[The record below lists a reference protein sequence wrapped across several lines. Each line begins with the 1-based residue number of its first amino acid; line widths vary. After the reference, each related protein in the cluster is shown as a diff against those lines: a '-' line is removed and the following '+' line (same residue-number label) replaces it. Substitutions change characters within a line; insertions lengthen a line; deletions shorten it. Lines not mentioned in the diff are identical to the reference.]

1 MRFLGRSRVGLRRLD
16 GESPLRLVLLLCSFA
31 LTGYAGVR
39 LLSGDWFGIVLW
51 FAGAAVLHD
60 LVLLP
65 LYALADRAV
74 AAVFP
79 APARWIN
86 HVRVPAFVSGVLLLV
101 WFPLILGR
109 QERRYENATG
119 LSADVFWPRWLLIT
133 AALFGASALWLVI
146 RVAIRGWRR
155 RPGARGG
162 GAEAAS
168 TASDASGTSGTSDA
182 SDGERKPPTGPA
194 GPTRPAGPTG
204 PAGPAGPAGPSRS

>member
-1 MRFLGRSRVGLRRLD
+1 MRVPRLRWDRVRALGRHGFGLRRLD

-39 LLSGDWFGIVLW
+39 LLSGDWFGILLW
-51 FAGAAVLHD
+51 IVGAAILHD

-74 AAVFP
+74 GAALP

-86 HVRVPAFVSGVLLLV
+86 HVRVPAFLSGVLMLV

-109 QERRYENATG
+109 QARRYEHVTG

-133 AALFGASALWLVI
+133 AVLFGVSALWLVI
-146 RVAIRGWRR
+146 RVGIRVWRR
-155 RPGARGG
+155 RPPRPSWLSRLSRLSRLSWLSWPSRRGAVAGG
-162 GAEAAS
+162 K
-168 TASDASGTSGTSDA
+168 
-182 SDGERKPPTGPA
+182 RKP
-194 GPTRPAGPTG
+194 
-204 PAGPAGPAGPSRS
+204 PAGPAGPARPSRP

>member
-1 MRFLGRSRVGLRRLD
+1 MRFLGRSRAGLRRLD

-39 LLSGDWFGIVLW
+39 LLSGDWFGIALW
-51 FAGAAVLHD
+51 FIGAAVLHD

-74 AAVFP
+74 AAVLPAP
-79 APARWIN
+79 APARGIKHGWTN

-133 AALFGASALWLVI
+133 AVLFGASALWLVI

-155 RPGARGG
+155 RPGARS
-162 GAEAAS
+162 GAAQAESAAS
-168 TASDASGTSGTSDA
+168 A
-182 SDGERKPPTGPA
+182 GERKP
-194 GPTRPAGPTG
+194 
-204 PAGPAGPAGPSRS
+204 PAGPAGPAGPSRP

>member
-1 MRFLGRSRVGLRRLD
+1 MRFLRRSRAGLRRLD

-39 LLSGDWFGIVLW
+39 LLNGDWFGIALW
-51 FAGAAVLHD
+51 FIGAAVLHD

-74 AAVFP
+74 AAVLP
-79 APARWIN
+79 APARGIDHVWIN
-86 HVRVPAFVSGVLLLV
+86 HVRVPAFLSGLLMLV

-109 QERRYENATG
+109 QELRYEHATG

-133 AALFGASALWLVI
+133 AVLFGASALWLVV

-155 RPGARGG
+155 RPGARG
-162 GAEAAS
+162 A
-168 TASDASGTSGTSDA
+168 
-182 SDGERKPPTGPA
+182 
-194 GPTRPAGPTG
+194 
-204 PAGPAGPAGPSRS
+204 

>member
-1 MRFLGRSRVGLRRLD
+1 MGFLGRSRVGLRRLD

-74 AAVFP
+74 AAVLPAP

-101 WFPLILGR
+101 WYPLILGR

-162 GAEAAS
+162 RG
-168 TASDASGTSGTSDA
+168 GRG
-182 SDGERKPPTGPA
+182 GRV
-194 GPTRPAGPTG
+194 
-204 PAGPAGPAGPSRS
+204 

>member
-1 MRFLGRSRVGLRRLD
+1 MRIPGLRGDGVRYLGLRGYGVRFLGRSRAGLRRLD

-31 LTGYAGVR
+31 LTGYAGLR
-39 LLSGDWFGIVLW
+39 LLSGDWFGIALW
-51 FAGAAVLHD
+51 FVGAAVLHD

-74 AAVFP
+74 AAVLP
-79 APARWIN
+79 APARGTN
-86 HVRVPAFVSGVLLLV
+86 HAWTNYVRVPAFVSGVLLLV

-133 AALFGASALWLVI
+133 AVLFGASALWLVI
-146 RVAIRGWRR
+146 RAAIRGWRR

-162 GAEAAS
+162 EA
-168 TASDASGTSGTSDA
+168 
-182 SDGERKPPTGPA
+182 
-194 GPTRPAGPTG
+194 
-204 PAGPAGPAGPSRS
+204 

>member
-1 MRFLGRSRVGLRRLD
+1 MRILGRSRGGPRRLD

-39 LLSGDWFGIVLW
+39 LLSGDWFGIALW
-51 FAGAAVLHD
+51 FVAAAVLHD

-74 AAVFP
+74 AAVLP

-101 WFPLILGR
+101 WFPLILGQ
-109 QERRYENATG
+109 QERRYEHATG
-119 LSADVFWPRWLLIT
+119 LSAGVFWPRWLLIT
-133 AALFGASALWLVI
+133 AVLFGASALWLVI
-146 RVAIRGWRR
+146 RMAIRGWRR

-162 GAEAAS
+162 AAS
-168 TASDASGTSGTSDA
+168 AAAATSAASA
-182 SDGERKPPTGPA
+182 GER
-194 GPTRPAGPTG
+194 RPRRP
-204 PAGPAGPAGPSRS
+204 PAGPAGPSRP